1 MEKKMRIKIVEKA
14 NEEKVNKECIKL
26 EEKGLVIIDIIYTH
40 ESYNHY
46 VNNAVIKYKEV
57 SNEN

>member
-40 ESYNHY
+40 ESYNYY

-57 SNEN
+57 LNEN